1 MDTDPRP
8 RVSFTVDDDADAH
21 RIAVVLEALGFETVR
36 SMESS
41 NALHW
46 GITRLVR
53 RHSISPRERIVLEM
67 MLTEQ
72 LDDQGIA
79 RRMRT
84 GVSTVAFLRGQV
96 LVKAGVAD
104 REQLLRL
111 ALQLP
116 VGSGNNPARVG

>member
-21 RIAVVLEALGFETVR
+21 RIVAVLEALGFEAHR

-46 GITRLVR
+46 GCTRLVR
-53 RHSISPRERIVLEM
+53 KYSISPRERIVLEM

-72 LDDQGIA
+72 LDDQEIS

-96 LVKAGVAD
+96 LVKTCVAD

-116 VGSGNNPARVG
+116 AIPAA